1 MALKIIKITKG
12 YGRRI
17 GSTFAYQC
25 YWDFPPTVLEAE
37 IELDLDKE
45 ADKVKLKEISAQL
58 FKASKALTNADI
70 KVTAE
75 KDDELRKSLEKIQ
88 EKVNKD
94 D

>member
-25 YWDFPPTVLEAE
+25 YWDFPPTSLEAE

-45 ADKVKLKEISAQL
+45 EDKNKLKEISAQL
-58 FKASKALTNADI
+58 FKASRALVNQDI
-70 KVTAE
+70 KTTSE